1 MGEITETVKE
11 IKEQKEQ
18 AKKLSYEELAKVA
31 SEIQQQGQKLFQEN
45 QQLKAQLN
53 NQGPIIRMNFL
64 FEILKNDKYFKSD
77 DCIKCAEEIMESLYP
92 TMIEEDIPVKEV
104 EESPEK

>member
-31 SEIQQQGQKLFQEN
+31 SELQKQGQKLFNEN
-45 QQLKAQLN
+45 QQLKTQLN

-64 FEILKNDKYFKSD
+64 FEIIKNDKYFD
-77 DCIKCAEEIMESLYP
+77 PAQCQMCADEIFESLYP
-92 TMIEEDIPVKEV
+92 KQLEEAEEEEV
-104 EESPEK
+104 IESPEK